1 MDMPVTL
8 QIILA
13 IVSLLGSIVG
23 ITAMIVVMKTKVE
36 NQQIAVGQITA
47 REAKDAEEFHQFV
60 VTLKEFMASQSEINK
75 QVAGLLTSL
84 SDKVDLAMRLTVEQP
99 LINKQVTDNLG
110 TITVRL
116 EAVAKASVESAAVLA
131 LAGEL
136 IKRRP
141 IE

>member
-1 MDMPVTL
+1 MPVAL

-13 IVSLLGSIVG
+13 IVTLLGSIVG
-23 ITAMIVVMKTKVE
+23 TTAMIVVMKTKVE
-36 NQQIAVGQITA
+36 NQQVAVTEITA
-47 REAKDAEEFHQFV
+47 REAKDAAEFHQFV

-84 SDKVDLAMRLTVEQP
+84 TDKVDMAMRLTVEQP
-99 LINKQVTDNLG
+99 LINKQVADNLG
-110 TITVRL
+110 AITIRL

-136 IKRRP
+136 IKRRS
-141 IE
+141 E